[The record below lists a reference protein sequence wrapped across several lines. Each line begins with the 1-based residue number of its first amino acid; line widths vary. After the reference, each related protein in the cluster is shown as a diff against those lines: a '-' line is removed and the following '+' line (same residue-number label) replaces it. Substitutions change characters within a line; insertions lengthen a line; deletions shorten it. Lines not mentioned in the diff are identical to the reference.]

1 MGKGVPGVNGAE
13 QSRSD
18 QMDEGEYALPITLR
32 ISVITSTSAIITSA
46 TSTNQH

>member
-1 MGKGVPGVNGAE
+1 MPGVNGAE

-32 ISVITSTSAIITSA
+32 ISASAITTSA